1 MYLNTDY
8 FVVLPG
14 PLYDFQIFVILK
26 YFVET
31 FKCFCALLFGQGEII
46 MTSELSPQVQNQ
58 VAQIQQVQQQA
69 QTLSMQKSQTDIMLK
84 ETQMAVEELEKAS
97 DDAVVYKSVGELMI
111 KSEKTVLLS
120 TLKER
125 LETLSL
131 RIQSID
137 RQEERLNARY
147 RQLQEQLQNMMSGS
161 ADS

>member
-1 MYLNTDY
+1 
-8 FVVLPG
+8 
-14 PLYDFQIFVILK
+14 
-26 YFVET
+26 
-31 FKCFCALLFGQGEII
+31 

-69 QTLSMQKSQTDIMLK
+69 QALSMQKSQTDIMMK
-84 ETQMAVEELEKAS
+84 ETQMAVEELEKVS

-111 KSEKTVLLS
+111 KSEKGALLS

-131 RIQSID
+131 RVQSID

-147 RQLQEQLQNMMSGS
+147 KQLQEQLQSMMGGS
-161 ADS
+161 AES

>member
-1 MYLNTDY
+1 MS
-8 FVVLPG
+8 
-14 PLYDFQIFVILK
+14 
-26 YFVET
+26 
-31 FKCFCALLFGQGEII
+31 
-46 MTSELSPQVQNQ
+46 SEFSPQVQNQ
-58 VAQIQQVQQQA
+58 IAQIQQIQQQA
-69 QTLSMQKSQTDIMLK
+69 QALSVQKSQTDLMMK

-111 KSEKTVLLS
+111 KSEKAGLLS

-147 RQLQEQLQNMMSGS
+147 KQLQEQLQSMMGGGAES
-161 ADS
+161 